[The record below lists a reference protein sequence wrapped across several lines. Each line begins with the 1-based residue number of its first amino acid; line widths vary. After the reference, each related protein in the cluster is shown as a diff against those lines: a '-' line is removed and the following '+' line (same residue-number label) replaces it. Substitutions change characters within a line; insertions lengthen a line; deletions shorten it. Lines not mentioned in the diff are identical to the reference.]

1 MSEKDDCK
9 TVRDAPRSSSSTKSA
24 ASEAV
29 RRAAAKF
36 RERLLQR
43 NKCNKGSLRDKI
55 KSAVREN
62 NNNFNDEVQRSS
74 PLSNTNKRG
83 RNKGE
88 GAQTTRDKVT
98 ADKRDKKKGKNY
110 PTPRSAR
117 EPKVLTEEEIEEV
130 RRRRRVHDTKVGG
143 RGVKGGFKFRKFD
156 RLGSQPGRRRMDRIY
171 SVDDS
176 DEENERELAFGYGNC

>member
-9 TVRDAPRSSSSTKSA
+9 TDRDTPRSSSSTKSA

-29 RRAAAKF
+29 RRGAAKF
-36 RERLLQR
+36 RERLQR
-43 NKCNKGSLRDKI
+43 NKCNKESLRDQM
-55 KSAVREN
+55 KSAVKEN
-62 NNNFNDEVQRSS
+62 DNNFKDEVQSS
-74 PLSNTNKRG
+74 S
-83 RNKGE
+83 NKG
-88 GAQTTRDKVT
+88 AKTTRDKVT
-98 ADKRDKKKGKNY
+98 AAKRDKKKGKNY

-117 EPKVLTEEEIEEV
+117 EPKVLTEEEIEEG
-130 RRRRRVHDTKVGG
+130 RRRRRVHDTKPGG
-143 RGVKGGFKFRKFD
+143 RSVKGGFKFRKFD